1 MLVSYHKIQSIL
13 YRLWAA
19 WMLVVDGWMYKAQ
32 LSSSIDHCDC
42 LKGSIPDL
50 LVDGDGVEGCL
61 KDDAQGYQIF

>member
-1 MLVSYHKIQSIL
+1 
-13 YRLWAA
+13 
-19 WMLVVDGWMYKAQ
+19 MLVVDGWMYKAQ